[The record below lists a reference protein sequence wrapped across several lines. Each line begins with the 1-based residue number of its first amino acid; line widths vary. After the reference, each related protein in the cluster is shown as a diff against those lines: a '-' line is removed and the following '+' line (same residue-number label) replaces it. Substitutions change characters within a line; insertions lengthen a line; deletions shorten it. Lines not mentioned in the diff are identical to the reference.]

1 MYVLNEEESGKEC
14 HKSVMLFILAS
25 TRLNITWFLR
35 RCQQRDNCAEL
46 RKIIESR
53 NNMNRETQRST

>member
-1 MYVLNEEESGKEC
+1 MLNEEESGKEF
-14 HKSVMLFILAS
+14 HKSVMLFFLAS
-25 TRLNITWFLR
+25 TRLNITWFLGH
-35 RCQQRDNCAEL
+35 CQQQDKLDCAKL